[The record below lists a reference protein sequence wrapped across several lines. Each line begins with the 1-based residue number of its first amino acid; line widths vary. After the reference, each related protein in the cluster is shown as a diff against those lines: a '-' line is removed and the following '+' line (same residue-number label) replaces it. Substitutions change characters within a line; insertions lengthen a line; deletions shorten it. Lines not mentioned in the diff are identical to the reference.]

1 MEVSGVFLKAVNQKY
16 CWPSSRC
23 NYGIKLKII
32 HSFILELSHSQTWVS
47 MPPAQQGVG
56 KNLILLFEVSC
67 RNYFLSSVYISQKNS
82 SGDGGHPLVFTPCHK
97 NKRYEWEGCCNSAGR
112 KQFLHEAAHNIWVE
126 FCSFILNSWSI
137 ILRKWHC
144 YLVSDRFFLMLQE
157 PEEKIMLFS
166 SMMFKRRQVQTKLQP
181 TFERKQTNKLHLIF
195 EVSCS
200 FTYQGGCCLAFL

>member
-1 MEVSGVFLKAVNQKY
+1 MDVSGVLLKAVTQKY

-32 HSFILELSHSQTWVS
+32 HRFILELSHSQTWVS
-47 MPPAQQGVG
+47 TPPAQQGVG
-56 KNLILLFEVSC
+56 KNLILLLEVSC
-67 RNYFLSSVYISQKNS
+67 RNYFLSSVYISQTNS

-126 FCSFILNSWSI
+126 FCSFILNSRSI
-137 ILRKWHC
+137 ILWKWYC

-157 PEEKIMLFS
+157 LEEKVMLFS
-166 SMMFKRRQVQTKLQP
+166 SMTFKRRQIQTKLQP
-181 TFERKQTNKLHLIF
+181 TFERKQTN
-195 EVSCS
+195 
-200 FTYQGGCCLAFL
+200 

>member
-1 MEVSGVFLKAVNQKY
+1 MDVSGVLLKAVTQKY

-32 HSFILELSHSQTWVS
+32 HRFILELSHSQTWVS
-47 MPPAQQGVG
+47 TPPAQQGVG
-56 KNLILLFEVSC
+56 KNLILLLEVSC
-67 RNYFLSSVYISQKNS
+67 RNYFLFSVYISQTNS

-126 FCSFILNSWSI
+126 FCSFILNSRSI
-137 ILRKWHC
+137 ILRKWYC

-157 PEEKIMLFS
+157 LEEKVMLFS
-166 SMMFKRRQVQTKLQP
+166 SMTFKRRQIQTKLQP
-181 TFERKQTNKLHLIF
+181 TFERKQTN
-195 EVSCS
+195 
-200 FTYQGGCCLAFL
+200 